1 MKKIRFL
8 SASIFMA
15 LSIFSCSSDEMTID
29 TPEITETDDIEN
41 YPLLIEDTKTYGIY
55 NSLGYGYNAT
65 GEYAH
70 SNATGQQII
79 DIEKMKLTY
88 SSAVSNIPILSQEL
102 NYFYSTDAADYSS
115 KFSSKLYDTQNNKY
129 FRKSITNFYTTATD
143 KNQNFYPQ
151 HIYGTQFILLK
162 YNRYRFTVNPNQMID
177 FLTTTFKQDLQTK
190 SPNEIIDTYG
200 THILTDIYVGAKLD
214 MVYQARTKNSN
225 RAEAADAL
233 VSYNPNNPN
242 GIGSLN
248 YFKKVSYKS
257 RGGDPALQI
266 SGFYNL
272 DKNPSAT
279 IITDK
284 WQNSCTLENSVL
296 VDFGQNGLIPIYD
309 MVQDSTKKAQLKQAV
324 EQYLASNEVKLS

>member
-1 MKKIRFL
+1 
-8 SASIFMA
+8 MA
-15 LSIFSCSSDEMTID
+15 LSIVSCSSDEMTID

-41 YPLLIEDTKTYGIY
+41 YPLLTEDTRNYGKY

-70 SNATGQQII
+70 PNAIGEQVIDIDHFEQDHGSRLSSSNILQQSLYDFSASDAAEYTKKLSKQKFSNEFKSYNRNSITHFYNTATTNDGLFDSKYIYANKNLTVTYKRNRINSSNSMLSDYLTAAFSLDIQSKTPMQII
-79 DIEKMKLTY
+79 EK
-88 SSAVSNIPILSQEL
+88 
-102 NYFYSTDAADYSS
+102 
-115 KFSSKLYDTQNNKY
+115 
-129 FRKSITNFYTTATD
+129 
-143 KNQNFYPQ
+143 
-151 HIYGTQFILLK
+151 
-162 YNRYRFTVNPNQMID
+162 
-177 FLTTTFKQDLQTK
+177 
-190 SPNEIIDTYG
+190 YG
-200 THILTDIYVGAKLD
+200 THITTDIFVGGKLE

-233 VSYNPNNPN
+233 VSYTPNNQN

-257 RGGDPALQI
+257 RGGDPALRI

-272 DKNPSAT
+272 DKNPLAT
-279 IITDK
+279 IVTDK

-324 EQYLASNEVKLS
+324 EQYLAANEVKLSK